1 MVNNVE
7 LKKLS
12 ISAIMLSIFVLLGTN
27 SNALAVTNQS
37 ISLKTLDGYVDG
49 VMVSYIVTDTS
60 DNKTAASITESQGHK
75 INFAP
80 LLASIPDEYLQQG
93 YDFLNGIKG
102 EGPFGFQLPVG
113 TALPSDSDYSPLIHL
128 NFVNWTDTTKAKIL
142 KSTEEITQA
151 NQNGDIKITPS
162 GTIINNPAVGVSDF
176 YLNS

>member
-1 MVNNVE
+1 MVNNFHLEIFGV
-7 LKKLS
+7 
-12 ISAIMLSIFVLLGTN
+12 SAFMLSIFVLFGTS

-37 ISLKTLDGYVDG
+37 ISLNTLNGYVDG

-60 DNKTAASITESQGHK
+60 DNKTSDSITESQGHK

-80 LLASIPDEYLQQG
+80 LLSTIPNQYLQQG

-113 TALPSDSDYSPLIHL
+113 TALPGDSDYSPLIHL
-128 NFVNWTDTTKAKIL
+128 NFVNWTDTAKTKVL

-151 NQNGDIKITPS
+151 EQNGDIQITPS
-162 GTIINNPAVGVSDF
+162 GIMINNPAVG
-176 YLNS
+176 LE

>member
-1 MVNNVE
+1 M
-7 LKKLS
+7 S
-12 ISAIMLSIFVLLGTN
+12 ILLLLGTN

-37 ISLKTLDGYVDG
+37 ISLNTLNGYVDG

-80 LLASIPDEYLQQG
+80 LLASVPNQFLQQG

-113 TALPSDSDYSPLIHL
+113 TALPGDSDYSPLIHL
-128 NFVNWTDTTKAKIL
+128 NFVNWTDTTKAKTL
-142 KSTEEITQA
+142 KSTEEIDGA
-151 NQNGDIKITPS
+151 VQNGEVQITPS
-162 GTIINNPAVGVSDF
+162 GIIINNPAVGLSD
-176 YLNS
+176 LIK